1 METIWFCIVA
11 VMLAAYVLLDGFDLG
26 AGIIHLFAAR
36 NDRERREI
44 LATIGPVWDGNEVW
58 LLAAGGVLYF
68 AFPGLYATGFSG
80 FYLALMVVLWL
91 LMLRGIAVE
100 FRSHLAGDLWGPFF
114 DVVFCVASGLLA
126 IFYGAA
132 LGNVV
137 RGVPLNADG
146 YFFAP
151 LWTDFRAGGA
161 APGLIDWYTVLVGVA
176 ALLVL
181 MLHGALWVAVKT
193 AGDVQA
199 RSRSIA
205 SKTFWAVCALVLAI
219 SVVSFQVQPH
229 LFESFADRSWTWI
242 FPVIAVAG
250 LLALRLCL
258 NAGVDFWAFIGSATF
273 IVGLLCSAAFGLYP
287 NVLPAVPDASRSL
300 TIYNVAAPAYGLRIG
315 FIWWT
320 PAFLLAIGYSV
331 FVYRHFRGKVQV
343 ADIAPAND
351 PASATL
357 LSD

>member
-1 METIWFCIVA
+1 METTWFCIVA

-44 LATIGPVWDGNEVW
+44 LAAIGPVWDGNEVW

-68 AFPGLYATGFSG
+68 AFPGLYAAGFSG

-91 LMLRGIAVE
+91 LMLRGVAVE
-100 FRSHLAGDLWGPFF
+100 FRSHLAGNLWRPFF
-114 DVVFCVASGLLA
+114 DFVFCASSALLA
-126 IFYGAA
+126 VFYGAA

-146 YFFAP
+146 YFFVP
-151 LWTDFRAGGA
+151 FWTDFRAAGPT
-161 APGLIDWYTVLVGVA
+161 PGIIDWYTALIGIA

-181 MLHGALWVAVKT
+181 TQHGALWVALKT
-193 AGDVQA
+193 EADVRI

-205 SKTFWAVCALVLAI
+205 SKTFWLVCAAVLLI
-219 SVVSFQVQPH
+219 SVLSFQVQPH
-229 LFESFADRSWTWI
+229 LRESFADRSWTWI
-242 FPVIAVAG
+242 FPVVAVAG

-258 NAGVDFWAFIGSATF
+258 NAGADFCAFIGSAAF

-287 NVLPAVPDASRSL
+287 NVLPAVPDAARSL
-300 TIYNVAAPAYGLRIG
+300 TIHNTAAPAYGLKIG
-315 FIWWT
+315 FIWWI
-320 PAFLLAIGYSV
+320 PAFLLAIGYSL

-343 ADIAPAND
+343 AE
-351 PASATL
+351 
-357 LSD
+357 

>member
-11 VMLAAYVLLDGFDLG
+11 VMLAVYVLLDGFDLG

-36 NDRERREI
+36 GDRERREI
-44 LATIGPVWDGNEVW
+44 LAAIGPVWDGNEVW

-68 AFPGLYATGFSG
+68 AFPGLYAAGFSG

-91 LMLRGIAVE
+91 LMLRGIAIE
-100 FRSHLAGDLWGPFF
+100 FRSHLSSNLWGSFF
-114 DVVFCVASGLLA
+114 DVLFCGASALLA

-146 YFFAP
+146 YFFVP
-151 LWTDFRAGGA
+151 LWTNFRADGA
-161 APGLIDWYTVLVGVA
+161 TPGIIDWYTVSIGVT

-181 MLHGALWVAVKT
+181 TQHGALWVSVKT
-193 AGDVQA
+193 EGALQA

-205 SKTFWAVCALVLAI
+205 STTFWVVCAAVLAI
-219 SVVSFQVQPH
+219 SVASFQVQPH
-229 LFESFADRSWTWI
+229 LYQSFAERSWMWI
-242 FPVIAVAG
+242 FPVVAVAG
-250 LLALRLCL
+250 LLAIRLCL
-258 NAGVDFWAFIGSATF
+258 NAHVDFWAFIGSAAF

-300 TIYNVAAPAYGLRIG
+300 TIHNVAAPAYGLKIG
-315 FIWWT
+315 FIWWI
-320 PAFLLAIGYSV
+320 PAFLLATAYSV
-331 FVYRHFRGKVQV
+331 FVYRHFRGKVRV
-343 ADIAPAND
+343 ANSPH
-351 PASATL
+351 
-357 LSD
+357 

>member
-26 AGIIHLFAAR
+26 AGIIHLLVAR

-44 LATIGPVWDGNEVW
+44 FATIGPVWDGNEVW

-68 AFPGLYATGFSG
+68 AFPGLYAAGFSG

-91 LMLRGIAVE
+91 LMLRGLAIE
-100 FRSHLAGDLWGPFF
+100 LRSHLAGSLWGQFF
-114 DVVFCVASGLLA
+114 DVVFSGASILLA

-146 YFFAP
+146 YFFVP
-151 LWTDFRAGGA
+151 FWTDFSATA
-161 APGLIDWYTVLVGVA
+161 ATPGIIDWYTVLIGVT

-181 MLHGALWVAVKT
+181 MMHGALWVAVRT
-193 AGDVQA
+193 GGDVQA
-199 RSRSIA
+199 RSRTIA
-205 SKTFWAVCALVLAI
+205 SRAFWVVCALVLII
-219 SVVSFQVQPH
+219 SVVSFRVQP
-229 LFESFADRSWTWI
+229 LLYRSFTERSWTWV
-242 FPVIAVAG
+242 FPVIAAAG

-258 NAGVDFWAFIGSATF
+258 NMKGDLLAFIGSATF

-287 NVLPAVPDASRSL
+287 DVLPAVGDASRSL
-300 TIYNVAAPAYGLRIG
+300 TIHNVAAAPYGLRIG
-315 FIWWT
+315 FFWWV
-320 PAFLLAIGYSV
+320 PSFLLALAYST
-331 FVYRHFRGKVQV
+331 FIYRQFRGKVHVEDV
-343 ADIAPAND
+343 APKTD
-351 PASATL
+351 PVPINFGG
-357 LSD
+357 